1 MFGGG
6 GFGGMDPAMMQAM
19 QASMGG
25 GAAASTDTRPSREK
39 YAEQL

>member
-1 MFGGG
+1 MG

-19 QASMGG
+19 MGGGAMGG